1 MCVTGHFKHIQTEDI
16 LSPDKAQMVGH
27 TKFRLES
34 NPRPL
39 VLAVTTIK
47 YIK

>member
-16 LSPDKAQMVGH
+16 LSPDKAQLVGH

-34 NPRPL
+34 KTRER
-39 VLAVTTIK
+39 AVTTIK